1 MARPTNIQKLT
12 GALKNLREG
21 FGIHLGNDTF
31 LCGELDGSD
40 KIYGFSRKGDTLHAH
55 SRQCLDGY
63 PITQLDKDDI
73 AYMFRLSEVFEK
85 ISKGVY
91 KQKTLD
97 ANGHLDW

>member
-12 GALKNLREG
+12 GALKNLKDG

-31 LCGELDGSD
+31 LCGDLDGSD
-40 KIYGFSRKGDTLHAH
+40 KIYGFSKIDGELHVH

-63 PITQLDKDDI
+63 PITQIDKRDI
-73 AYMFRLSEVFEK
+73 AYMFRLSEVFK
-85 ISKGVY
+85 NVSSGVY
-91 KQKTLD
+91 KHKPLD